1 LKLLSDGADRQ
12 LIVQHGEFLTTASTS
27 WSRRATATAIG
38 RVARVAGGAA
48 WDDDT
53 TVNDHD
59 DVVAVGGPQ
68 TSTM

>member
-1 LKLLSDGADRQ
+1 VDRQ
-12 LIVQHGEFLTTASTS
+12 LIVQHSEFLDDRQHIVESEGHGNRHRPRGEG
-27 WSRRATATAIG
+27 RR
-38 RVARVAGGAA
+38 GAA